1 MLDIS
6 DLQSYFRGL
15 RKLSEDAQQF
25 PWKPGAGSDV
35 TELADE
41 LRCMLEFLEKSGH
54 KEAAFEYFCREMLAE
69 CSPDNAAYYVS
80 PLCSQG
86 SSIRKHAWFAYS
98 ALRAVELANKPTGVT
113 QAALTVCAALGVAC
127 KKTLAMLNAKSA
139 EKALPPSPAFGL
151 PAIGISLISKMR
163 PEDRRAGFYVVSGS

>member
-6 DLQSYFRGL
+6 NLQSYFREL

-41 LRCMLEFLEKSGH
+41 LKCMLEFLEKRGN
-54 KEAAFEYFCREMLAE
+54 KEVTVEYFCREMLAE

-80 PLCSQG
+80 PVCSQG

-98 ALRAVELANKPTGVT
+98 ALRAVELAHKPIGVT

-127 KKTLAMLNAKSA
+127 KKTLKMLEAESA
-139 EKALPPSPAFGL
+139 NKALPAPPEFGSIHPGQL
-151 PAIGISLISKMR
+151 LLSKQR
-163 PEDRRAGFYVVSGS
+163 PKLHIVR